1 MPCLFVFFFGRSRP
15 VRGRV
20 RTAAVVDLVRLS
32 RAQVRSPTLACYWQ
46 SPDLSMAGGLT

>member
-1 MPCLFVFFFGRSRP
+1 MPCLFVFFFGRSRPVRGRP

-32 RAQVRSPTLACYWQ
+32 RAQVRSPTWHAI
-46 SPDLSMAGGLT
+46 GNHLT